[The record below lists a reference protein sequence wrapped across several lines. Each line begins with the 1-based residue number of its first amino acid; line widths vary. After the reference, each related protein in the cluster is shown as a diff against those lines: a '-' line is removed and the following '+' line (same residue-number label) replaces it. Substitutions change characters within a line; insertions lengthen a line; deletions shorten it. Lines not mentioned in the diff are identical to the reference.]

1 MKKSQKRE
9 SENDGRKVLS
19 TEVKRGELQEGAME
33 NTEMP
38 SESLGERKQ
47 SKASC

>member
-19 TEVKRGELQEGAME
+19 TEVKRGELQEEAMA
-33 NTEMP
+33 NTEEL
-38 SESLGERKQ
+38 SEILGKRK
-47 SKASC
+47 